1 MQIKPRAMNLFMD
14 GTLYVVGITW
24 VHWGTDSAIGTGTA
38 KANNCTPNCAA
49 GTFRT
54 HPATIT
60 VSDPRAWR
68 GTLAYT
74 HVSVSVPAIRY
85 SFTFTEGLIPGA
97 APSVTP
103 LPSQPSPSTS
113 LSTGALLSSTCTLGF
128 VDYNGTFVGSTA
140 ANWSAD
146 GDNTAEEVTLTNV
159 GTVGTTLS
167 GFETETTWNS
177 QVVDTHDIY
186 AVSGLPEFLTPG
198 QAYTTII
205 EFKSLTDTVTVAEST
220 YLNSKCDVVTW
231 HGG

>member
-1 MQIKPRAMNLFMD
+1 MQTKPSAMYLTMD

-24 VHWGTDSAIGTGTA
+24 VHWGTASATGTGTA

-49 GTFRT
+49 GTFHT

-60 VSDPRAWR
+60 ASDPRTWR

-74 HVSVSVPAIRY
+74 RVSVSVPAIRY
-85 SFTFTEGLIPGA
+85 SFTFTEGLIPGV

-103 LPSQPSPSTS
+103 LPSQPSSSTS
-113 LSTGALLSSTCTLGF
+113 PSTGALLSSTCTLGF
-128 VDYNGTFVGSTA
+128 VNDNGTFVGNTA

-146 GDNTAEEVTLTNV
+146 GENTAEEVTLTNA

-167 GFETETTWNS
+167 DFETETTWHS

-186 AVSGLPEFLTPG
+186 AVPGLPEFLTPG

-205 EFKSLTDTVTVAEST
+205 EFKSLSGTVAVSEST
-220 YLNSKCDVVTW
+220 YLNSTCDVVTW